1 MWDPW
6 GGIALIILAVTFMR
20 YVKARTQQPRAPAAD
35 TGRVRELEERLAE
48 VERRLSDVQD
58 IVLAIDEKL
67 ERREQL
73 SAGGPTGG
81 S

>member
-6 GGIALIILAVTFMR
+6 GGVALIIVAVTFMR
-20 YVKARTQQPRAPAAD
+20 YVKARTQQRQSGD
-35 TGRVRELEERLAE
+35 SGRVRELETRLSE

-58 IVLAIDEKL
+58 IVLAIDDRL
-67 ERREQL
+67 ERRERL
-73 SAGGPTGG
+73 GTGG